1 MRVILGPREKNKDRD
16 IPYNPLLM
24 KPNKAGM
31 SLYNVLCFC
40 PSWVPNTRMYEYGW
54 SSLALSWRSYRIRFQ
69 VSGGMALGMGGPAF

>member
-31 SLYNVLCFC
+31 SLYNVYAFVLL
-40 PSWVPNTRMYEYGW
+40 G
-54 SSLALSWRSYRIRFQ
+54 SLIQGCTSMAGALW
-69 VSGGMALGMGGPAF
+69 P